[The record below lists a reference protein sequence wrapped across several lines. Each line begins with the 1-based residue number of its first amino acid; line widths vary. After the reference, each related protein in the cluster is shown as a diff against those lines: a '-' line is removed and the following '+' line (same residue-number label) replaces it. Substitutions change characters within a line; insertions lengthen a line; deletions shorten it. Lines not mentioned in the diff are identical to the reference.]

1 MRVLVV
7 DDEPDVASLVRMGI
21 AYQRP
26 EYEVVESHS
35 GADALGRAAREPWD
49 LVILDLTMPEPDGF
63 TVLGALRAASD
74 VPIIVLTARDAEQD
88 RVRGLEL
95 GADDYVTKP
104 FSQKELVARID
115 AVMRRY
121 RAGAE
126 ATHVTELVRGDL
138 RIDFAQRKVS
148 VRGQPVALTPTE
160 YNLLFQLSTNRGKVM
175 THRELLKQVWGD
187 EYREEVH
194 YLKVY
199 VGRLRTKLERDP
211 GKPELILT
219 ARGVGYQFPAAECR
233 RARSA
238 PSIARSRRF
247 TARPPAY
254 PTSDPSEPTTR
265 WHGTT
270 IGIGFEF
277 SAPPAA
283 RDAFSLPARR
293 ATD

>member
-1 MRVLVV
+1 LRVLVV

-26 EYEVVESHS
+26 EYEIVESHS
-35 GADALGRAAREPWD
+35 GADALERAAREPWD
-49 LVILDLTMPEPDGF
+49 LVILDLTMPELDGL
-63 TVLGALRAASD
+63 TVLGALRGGGSD

-126 ATHVTELVRGDL
+126 ATRTNALVRGGL
-138 RIDFAQRKVS
+138 RIDFAQRKVT

-160 YNLLFQLSTNRGKVM
+160 YNLLFQLATNPGKIM
-175 THRELLKQVWGD
+175 THHELLKTVWGD

-219 ARGVGYQFPAAECR
+219 ARGVGYQFPV
-233 RARSA
+233 
-238 PSIARSRRF
+238 
-247 TARPPAY
+247 
-254 PTSDPSEPTTR
+254 
-265 WHGTT
+265 G
-270 IGIGFEF
+270 
-277 SAPPAA
+277 
-283 RDAFSLPARR
+283 
-293 ATD
+293 

>member
-1 MRVLVV
+1 MKILVV
-7 DDEPDVASLVRMGI
+7 DDEPDVANLVRMGI

-26 EYEVVESHS
+26 DYEVTAAHS
-35 GADALGRAAREPWD
+35 GPEALDRAAREPWD
-49 LVILDLTMPEPDGF
+49 LVILDLTMPVVDGF
-63 TVLGALRAASD
+63 TVLGALRGGGSD

-121 RAGAE
+121 RAGIDASK
-126 ATHVTELVRGDL
+126 ANALVRGDV
-138 RIDFAQRKVS
+138 RIDFAQRKVT

-160 YNLLFQLSTNRGKVM
+160 FNLLFQLASNAGRIM
-175 THRELLKQVWGD
+175 THRELLKTVWGD

-211 GKPELILT
+211 AKPELILT
-219 ARGVGYQFPAAECR
+219 ARGVGYQFPAA
-233 RARSA
+233 
-238 PSIARSRRF
+238 
-247 TARPPAY
+247 
-254 PTSDPSEPTTR
+254 
-265 WHGTT
+265 
-270 IGIGFEF
+270 
-277 SAPPAA
+277 
-283 RDAFSLPARR
+283 
-293 ATD
+293 